1 MRAGRAALAALLCAA
16 FAVPAFAG
24 DDLAA
29 ACPGAEAW
37 NKAHPDD
44 TEEARSRRDAARTF
58 TDPALRTELAARVAK
73 DQAARNAMLADLSSR
88 QANEA
93 VLAVDEDNVK
103 WLYGLV
109 TSKGLP
115 TAAQVGEQGV
125 LDAWLLTQHADRA
138 PKFQA
143 ALLPAFEQRH
153 AAGEFNASDLA
164 RFTDRIL
171 KAQGKPQR
179 YGTQFPPEAMR
190 RKYFGLP
197 DEASVREVDTHR
209 RELGVMPLA
218 DYACMMSFYRLG
230 PR

>member
-1 MRAGRAALAALLCAA
+1 MRGAGKAALALLCAA
-16 FAVPAFAG
+16 LALPAFAG
-24 DDLAA
+24 EGLAA

-37 NKAHPDD
+37 RQAHPE
-44 TEEARSRRDAARTF
+44 TLPEALAARDAARSF
-58 TDPALRTELAARVAK
+58 SEPALRTELAARVAK
-73 DQAARNAMLADLSSR
+73 DQAARNALLADMSSR
-88 QANEA
+88 QANRA
-93 VLAVDEDNVK
+93 VLAVNEDNVK

-125 LDAWLLTQHADRA
+125 LDAWLLAQHADRA

-179 YGTQFPPEAMR
+179 YGTQFPPEEMR

-197 DEASVREVDTHR
+197 DEASLREVDTHR

-230 PR
+230 PP